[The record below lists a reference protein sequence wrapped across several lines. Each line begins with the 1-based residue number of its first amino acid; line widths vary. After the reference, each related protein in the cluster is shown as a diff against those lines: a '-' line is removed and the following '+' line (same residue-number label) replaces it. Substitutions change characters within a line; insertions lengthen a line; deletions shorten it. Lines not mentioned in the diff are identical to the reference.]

1 VNWVGKSLIGA
12 AGLGLLTAGCAAA
25 SHLTALQPSIPLSPS
40 AAAAA
45 TRHTMQLGIDV
56 DAYTYK
62 GENIP
67 AAATAVVNYALS
79 LHANAISITFP
90 FFMRG
95 PHSPSVSRRAA
106 TPTPRE
112 LVAITRK
119 AEAKG
124 LYVAYRPLLDE
135 ASIDYGFRGNLRLSH
150 PAEWFASYRRF
161 LLPYAKAAQ
170 RSDAQEFVVGTE
182 LSSLYTSPRWYPLDT
197 AVRRVFHGRLAFDS
211 NWYGVSS
218 LKGAGGKGLTEGV
231 DAYPAIPTHIAE
243 GWKLYDHRLPRGT
256 VEMEVGIAAVRG
268 AFAAPYKHNWPGK
281 PIDGKVQAQWFTAA
295 CHAAAAEHL
304 GGIYFW
310 SVTLGTSFPGPSP
323 GSPLSWGDASPGART
338 ISACFASLRRKV
350 AG

>member
-1 VNWVGKSLIGA
+1 VNWLGKSLIGA
-12 AGLGLLTAGCAAA
+12 AGLGLLMAGCAAA
-25 SHLTALQPSIPLSPS
+25 SHLTALQPSMPSPPS
-40 AAAAA
+40 VA
-45 TRHTMQLGIDV
+45 TRARHAMQLGIDV

-62 GENIP
+62 GQNIP
-67 AAATAVVNYALS
+67 AAATAVVNYALR

-90 FFMRG
+90 FFMNG
-95 PHSPSVSRRAA
+95 PHSSTVSKRAA

-112 LVAITRK
+112 IVAITRT
-119 AEAKG
+119 AEAQG

-135 ASIDYGFRGNLRLSH
+135 ASIDHGFRGNLHLSH

-161 LLPYAKAAQ
+161 LLPYAKAAK
-170 RSDAQEFVVGTE
+170 SSGAQEFVVGTE
-182 LSSLYTSPRWYPLDT
+182 LSSLYKSHRWYPLEA
-197 AVRRVFHGRLAFDS
+197 AVRRVFHGTLAFDS

-218 LKGAGGKGLTEGV
+218 LQGAGGKGLTEGV

-281 PIDGKVQAQWFTAA
+281 PIDGKVQAQWFAAA
-295 CHAAAAEHL
+295 CHAADAQHL

-310 SVTLGTSFPGPSP
+310 SVSLGTSFPGPSP
-323 GSPLSWGDASPGART
+323 GSPLSWGGGSPGGKA
-338 ISACFASLRRKV
+338 ISACFALLGRKV
-350 AG
+350 PG